1 MSKYFVLA
9 VWVTLFLGFVG
20 SRPVSAQ
27 GAQGEVLSLTQRF
40 AQLRLPSRHMQ
51 PREQVLYKCQL
62 SRLPYGYSVPQ
73 VIRHLPVVNLACGWN
88 DQGNTAYRYSSQGSN
103 YRQYKPTISTTLN
116 GRSLITFKVDHI
128 RGWALDDYGIVRI
141 QLDQLGRIISESCD
155 INIRGK
161 GSFSTGE
168 IINIVPTFRSYT
180 PVFASRLKSGANH
193 LFDKP
198 GRVNFPNEIE
208 HIAIS
213 VVNSTVLCAGCHSH

>member
-1 MSKYFVLA
+1 MSTVKCLA
-9 VWVTLFLGFVG
+9 VMLVTLNLCLVG

-27 GAQGEVLSLTQRF
+27 SQGEILSFTQRLSRF
-40 AQLRLPSRHMQ
+40 ALSPHHTQ
-51 PREQVLYKCQL
+51 PRGVLYKCQL
-62 SRLPYGYSVPQ
+62 SRLPYGNTVPQ
-73 VIRHLPVVNLACGWN
+73 VIRHLPVVNLGCVWN
-88 DQGNTAYRYSSQGSN
+88 DEGNTAYRYSSQGSN
-103 YRQYKPTISTTLN
+103 YRQYRPTISTTLN
-116 GRSLITFKVDHI
+116 GGSLITFKVDHI

-141 QLDQLGRIISESCD
+141 QLDQFGRIVSESCD
-155 INIRGK
+155 INIRGR

-208 HIAIS
+208 HYAIS
-213 VVNSTVLCAGCHSH
+213 VVNSTVLCSGCHSH